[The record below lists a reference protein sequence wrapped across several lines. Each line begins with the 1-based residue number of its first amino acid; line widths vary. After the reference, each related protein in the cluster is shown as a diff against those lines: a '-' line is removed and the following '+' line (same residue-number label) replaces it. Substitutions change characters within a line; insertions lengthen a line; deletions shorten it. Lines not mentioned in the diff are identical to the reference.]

1 MRDGI
6 AMEDKMFDHLR
17 GSTDPKFIKSLKE
30 LFMDFYGTM
39 VFAMESALDHGF
51 CHPGRSAHLFVFY
64 VWA

>member
-1 MRDGI
+1 
-6 AMEDKMFDHLR
+6 MFDHLR